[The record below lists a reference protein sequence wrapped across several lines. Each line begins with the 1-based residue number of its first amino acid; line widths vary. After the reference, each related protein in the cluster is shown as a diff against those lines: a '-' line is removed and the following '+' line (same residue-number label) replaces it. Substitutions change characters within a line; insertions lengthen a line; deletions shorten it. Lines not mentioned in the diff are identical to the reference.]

1 MKQKYFFTIYD
12 SGGPGRNPISNISGT
27 WKLYCTEASYQ
38 IGQSLNITDF
48 TLIQQGEFTTDLN
61 GGFEYNSGN
70 PIVVSTDYNTFLII
84 LEVEGYKISFRIYP
98 WERIPIPKRT
108 QDEGDLEVIFIDSP
122 MMGFE
127 KGLVPTNYNFRFT
140 LFTETGYIGFKID
153 RLKDSINNRFSL

>member
-12 SGGPGRNPISNISGT
+12 SGGPGGNPISNISGT
-27 WKLYCTEASYQ
+27 WKLYCTESSYQ
-38 IGQSLNITDF
+38 RDQSLNITDF

-84 LEVEGYKISFRIYP
+84 LEVEGYKTSFGIYP
-98 WERIPIPKRT
+98 WEVDLVPKRT
-108 QDEGDLEVIFIDSP
+108 QELITGNFNNI
-122 MMGFE
+122 GKFE

-140 LFTETGYIGFKID
+140 LFTEAGYIEFKIQKL
-153 RLKDSINNRFSL
+153 RDSLNNRFSL